1 MRFYFSFVTKNEK
14 NSDDAVK
21 KWEDHHRMM
30 MRGRDGREVKEWK
43 SNDDARLL
51 LLRGRVVLLLLDGGR
66 KRSASRF
73 F

>member
-1 MRFYFSFVTKNEK
+1 MLLFFFRNENE
-14 NSDDAVK
+14 NSDAVK

-30 MRGRDGREVKEWK
+30 RGRDGREVKERK
-43 SNDDARLL
+43 SNDDARL
-51 LLRGRVVLLLLDGGR
+51 LLRGRVVLLLVGGR

>member
-1 MRFYFSFVTKNEK
+1 MRFYFSFVTKNE

-51 LLRGRVVLLLLDGGR
+51 LRGRVVLLLVGGR